1 LIHGLTMK
9 ASLLNT
15 TRLLAILLILGIG
28 IFPGLTQSQV
38 SFDFERFH
46 RLMQERFGDDRTE
59 IAEAWKYMLHELA
72 DLPDEEKIKRVSRFF
87 HRNLGQDSDMNIWG
101 VEDYWA
107 TPLETM
113 GMGKGDCNDW
123 AIAKYYSLRIA
134 GIDDDSLRLI
144 YTTAEI
150 RSGWSSRTEPH
161 MVLGYYP
168 EAGSVPLIMD
178 NIDSRVRLASQRRD
192 LRPVFSFNS
201 EGMWQGAAGA
211 STGGSSTA
219 SLSSWGD
226 LLNRA
231 RDEGIA
237 W

>member
-1 LIHGLTMK
+1 MK
-9 ASLLNT
+9 ASLSLGIQ
-15 TRLLAILLILGIG
+15 LLALFLFFAAAM
-28 IFPGLTQSQV
+28 FPGLTLSEV
-38 SFDFERFH
+38 SVDFERFH
-46 RLMQERFGDDRTE
+46 RLMHDNFGNDRTDLSRDWEEMLNE
-59 IAEAWKYMLHELA
+59 IA
-72 DLPDEEKIKRVSRFF
+72 DLPDDEKIQRVSRFF

-107 TPLETM
+107 TPLETL
-113 GMGKGDCNDW
+113 GMGEGDCNDW
-123 AIAKYYSLRIA
+123 AIAKYFSLRIA
-134 GIDDDSLRLI
+134 GIDENNLRLI

-150 RSGWSSRTEPH
+150 RSGWSTRTEPH

-168 EAGSVPLIMD
+168 EPGAEPQILD
-178 NIDSRVRLASQRRD
+178 NIERRVRPASRRTD

-219 SLSSWGD
+219 SLSSWRD
-226 LLNRA
+226 LLERT
-231 RDEGIA
+231 RDEGIS